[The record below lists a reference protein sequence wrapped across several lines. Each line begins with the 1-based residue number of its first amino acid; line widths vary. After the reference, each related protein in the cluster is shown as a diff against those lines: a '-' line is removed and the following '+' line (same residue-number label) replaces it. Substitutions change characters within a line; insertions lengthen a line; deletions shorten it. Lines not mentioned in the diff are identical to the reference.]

1 MTKLSLFQE
10 YVLVEVIG
18 VGEEEEESEP
28 VTEADAV
35 EQAERLNDRRVQL
48 AGFLK
53 LVLFGAVDMKVAAPI
68 FAQYVRVSGLQ
79 LVAARALL
87 SSAHTSPALPPLWRP
102 YQDGSVKVP

>member
-1 MTKLSLFQE
+1 M
-10 YVLVEVIG
+10 
-18 VGEEEEESEP
+18 GEEEEESEP

-53 LVLFGAVDMKVAAPI
+53 LVLFGAVEMKVAAPI

-79 LVAARALL
+79 LVATRALVTPGCT
-87 SSAHTSPALPPLWRP
+87 SAALPSLWRP
-102 YQDGSVKVP
+102 DQDGPVTVP